1 MKIRKL
7 SLLLSV
13 ALACLLISVN
23 GVHAQETDTAEAN
36 KALIWRFY
44 EEFYVEKNKDDV
56 EKYFNETFV
65 EWGPGGVLTFT
76 DYDSLHEY
84 LNSNWPDLQVDMQ
97 TVFAEGD
104 YVAARS
110 VIWAPETGL
119 DKSMAIQIFR
129 AGKRAHFR
137 AMGGLRSTANL
148 CAVWH
153 GGICRR
159 GEWRMLNPQPNKS
172 VPLRRTRRSSRIT
185 IKSNTWRRTRRTEKF
200 FTEDFA
206 EINPL
211 KVDSPSPLTTI
222 FVNT

>member
-1 MKIRKL
+1 M
-7 SLLLSV
+7 
-13 ALACLLISVN
+13 ACLLISVN

-36 KALIWRFY
+36 KGAYLALH

-104 YVAARS
+104 RGRSIRHLGARN
-110 VIWAPETGL
+110 WAGQV
-119 DKSMAIQIFR
+119 DAIQIFR

-137 AMGGLRSTANL
+137 AMASTINCQSMRCLAWWNL
-148 CAVWH
+148 SK
-153 GGICRR
+153 RQ
-159 GEWRMLNPQPNKS
+159 WRMLNPQPNKS

-206 EINPL
+206 E
-211 KVDSPSPLTTI
+211 TTP
-222 FVNT
+222 